1 MKRTNFNSKF
11 NLVTSFIFHFSNIDV
26 ILLFVF
32 RKVIFCFVPAS
43 QYKESAFMQIVQN
56 KLLFFMQ
63 TADVKT
69 LSIMLHY
76 IYQIAGG
83 MERWQN

>member
-1 MKRTNFNSKF
+1 
-11 NLVTSFIFHFSNIDV
+11 
-26 ILLFVF
+26 
-32 RKVIFCFVPAS
+32 
-43 QYKESAFMQIVQN
+43 MQIVQN

-83 MERWQN
+83 MEQWQN